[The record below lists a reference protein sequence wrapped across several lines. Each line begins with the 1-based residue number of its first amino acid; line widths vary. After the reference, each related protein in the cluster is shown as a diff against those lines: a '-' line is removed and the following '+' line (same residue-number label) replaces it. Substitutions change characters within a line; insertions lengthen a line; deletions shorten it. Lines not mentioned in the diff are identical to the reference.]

1 MKNTFFIVFASNK
14 FWFACNWN
22 VKDIHQQFSI
32 TAVQRRVTIRNR
44 EISARK
50 TLRFSCARNYS
61 RALLCRIFSHSCGM
75 RNDNFLFVWE
85 ESRGSRNSRSLHLF
99 NNIHWIKL
107 LLNHESWIKW
117 INWISVLNHESWI
130 MNQGFVNH
138 ESVGPI
144 SWIKE
149 VPKLNQGSICHFDNS
164 VLNWQFEVWVC
175 FSKH

>member
-1 MKNTFFIVFASNK
+1 M
-14 FWFACNWN
+14 
-22 VKDIHQQFSI
+22 KDIHQQFSI
-32 TAVQRRVTIRNR
+32 TTVQRRVTIRNR

-75 RNDNFLFVWE
+75 RNDNFFFVWE

-149 VPKLNQGSICHFDNS
+149 APKLNQGSICHFDNS
-164 VLNWQFEVWVC
+164 GYLLELLWNFLILIATTASVRTV
-175 FSKH
+175 KD